1 MSSLSPD
8 QQWQLYKD
16 SGGLLPHERTS
27 PETRDAI
34 REVKLEFEKRIG
46 ELKDDHIS
54 PLETN
59 IEKIAADVKNKVS
72 FKIFTWVLSILM
84 AIVIGW
90 MGIIWVT
97 LQQLGEKTN
106 TVNYN
111 VGLIQWRLDNFEVTK

>member
-1 MSSLSPD
+1 MTSLSPD
-8 QQWQLYKD
+8 QQWENYKNN
-16 SGGLLPHERTS
+16 GGLLPHERMS
-27 PETRDAI
+27 PETREALK
-34 REVKLEFEKRIG
+34 EVEQSFKEMIV
-46 ELKDDHIS
+46 ELKDEHIA
-54 PLETN
+54 PIREDVKGLK
-59 IEKIAADVKNKVS
+59 IEMKNKVS